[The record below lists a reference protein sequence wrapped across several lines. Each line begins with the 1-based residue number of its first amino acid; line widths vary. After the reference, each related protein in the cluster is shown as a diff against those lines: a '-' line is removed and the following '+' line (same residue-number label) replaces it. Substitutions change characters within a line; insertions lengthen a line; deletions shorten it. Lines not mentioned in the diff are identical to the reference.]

1 MGDICAALIGIGF
14 VGSVVTM
21 LRFSKYCGLLNQR
34 WKLDQKTAER
44 YQHKAQQYLAATG
57 CLLVVAIATMIV
69 SAILF

>member
-14 VGSVVTM
+14 TGSVITM

-34 WKLDQKTAER
+34 WKLDQETARR
-44 YQHKAQQYLAATG
+44 YQRKAQQYLSATG
-57 CLLVVAIATMIV
+57 CLLAVAIVTMIV